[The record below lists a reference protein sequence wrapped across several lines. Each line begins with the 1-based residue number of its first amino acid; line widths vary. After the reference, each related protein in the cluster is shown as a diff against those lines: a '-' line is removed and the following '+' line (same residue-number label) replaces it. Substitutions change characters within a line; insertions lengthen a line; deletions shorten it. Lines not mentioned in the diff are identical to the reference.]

1 MALIKEV
8 LESQIKTAFKR
19 LYTAKANTP
28 EQSIEQLSKDLTEA
42 IDAYIKSATIIIPP
56 GQESKGTNAI
66 GQTVS
71 STVTI
76 NSAVYTATGKTS
88 KTGVV
93 NTKTTTNSPA
103 AKIS

>member
-8 LESQIKTAFKR
+8 LESQIKAAFKR

-71 STVTI
+71 STVTGT
-76 NSAVYTATGKTS
+76 AYTAIGKT
-88 KTGVV
+88 TNPGVV

>member
-8 LESQIKTAFKR
+8 LESQIKAAFKR
-19 LYTAKANTP
+19 LYSAKANTP

-71 STVTI
+71 STVTGT
-76 NSAVYTATGKTS
+76 AYTAIGKTTN
-88 KTGVV
+88 TGVV